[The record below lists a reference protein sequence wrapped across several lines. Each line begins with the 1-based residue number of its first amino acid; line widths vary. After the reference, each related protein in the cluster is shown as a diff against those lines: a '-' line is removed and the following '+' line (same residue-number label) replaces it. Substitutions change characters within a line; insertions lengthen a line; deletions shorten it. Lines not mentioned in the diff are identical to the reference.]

1 VPRFRYK
8 AAEPNGDTAE
18 GEIEA
23 ANEAAV
29 VASLRAGDRLPIRIV
44 PIASAGPR
52 NDFLQRLGAVLAR
65 PLFAAAAIAPRD
77 LAGFAAE
84 AAALLNAG
92 LALDRVLGVI
102 AAAAATPAVKVLATR
117 LAERLRRGQTFSA
130 ALEAEGAALP
140 SLIVALA
147 RAGEAGGALP
157 RVLEQYAA
165 YANRAE
171 EVKESVRS
179 ALTYPLIVLAA
190 AAASVGLLLVFVV
203 PEFELLFRE
212 SGRPLPL
219 ETRLVMGMAGLVR
232 EYGWLL
238 LAVSVT
244 AAVGFAAALE
254 EPAFAA
260 RVHRAWLKA
269 PLFGP
274 LALRFEVERF
284 ARGLALLV
292 GGGTPLAAALPLA
305 TEAVKNRALAAAFA
319 AVATRVREGASFA
332 AAVRAEPLLP
342 IRLVE
347 LASIADETGRID
359 AVMERTADLFRHDVA
374 RTLKRMTALLEPV
387 LVLVLGA
394 IVAVLVVSILSAIVG
409 FNALAT

>member
-8 AAEPNGDTAE
+8 AAAPSGETAE
-18 GEIEA
+18 GEVEA

-29 VASLRAGDRLPIRIV
+29 VALLRAGDRLPIQIV
-44 PIASAGPR
+44 PIAAARPR
-52 NDFLQRLGAVLAR
+52 RDFLQRVRAVLGR
-65 PLFAAAAIAPRD
+65 PILTKDVIAPRD
-77 LAGFAAE
+77 LAAFAAE
-84 AAALLNAG
+84 AAALLDAG

-102 AAAAATPAVKVLATR
+102 AAAAATPTVKSLAIR
-117 LAERLRRGQTFSA
+117 LAERLRRGQPFSA

-140 SLIVALA
+140 TLIVALV

-165 YANRAE
+165 YASRAE

-219 ETRLVMGMAGLVR
+219 ETRLVMGAAGLVR

-238 LAVSVT
+238 LAALVA
-244 AAVGFAAALE
+244 AAVAFAAALE
-254 EPAFAA
+254 EPVFAA
-260 RVHRAWLKA
+260 RVHRAWLRA

-292 GGGTPLAAALPLA
+292 GGGTPLATALPLA
-305 TEAVKNRALAAAFA
+305 TEAVKNRALAAAFG
-319 AVATRVREGASFA
+319 AVAARVREGASFA

-342 IRLVE
+342 IRLIE
-347 LASIADETGRID
+347 LASISDETGRID
-359 AVMERTADLFRHDVA
+359 VVMQRVADLYRQDVA
-374 RTLKRMTALLEPV
+374 RALKRMTALLEPA

-394 IVAVLVVSILSAIVG
+394 IVAVLVVSIFSAIVG
-409 FNALAT
+409 LNALAV